1 MDPNNRY
8 QERRGEEPIDLF
20 RLLYFTMQ
28 GAKRFLV
35 WGVVLTVLL
44 AGAGY
49 LYGRLT
55 YQPVYESSASVIVT
69 DSITTDQTSSELTL
83 ASQIGN
89 TFAYIVKSG
98 LLRNVVAKDLQVSEI
113 KSTIT
118 AAAVSGTNLLTISV
132 RDSDPQMAYDVLNS
146 VLKNYSEV
154 TEYVLGATKME
165 IVQPGELADRPAN
178 WANAGRMTGIGAA
191 AGAGLFLAACLLY
204 ALTRKTAGNA
214 GDVQQKTGAEFLTNI
229 PSVTVKKRSKKAQNR
244 LTVAQKSVNQ
254 GFVEGFRILANRV
267 VQDAEQAPPDKPRQ
281 VYVVTSAI
289 SGEGKS
295 TVAMNLA
302 MVLSRRGK
310 RVLLLDADLR
320 KASVTEMTGL
330 KDAPHTLQSYLNGKS
345 GWEEVLQ
352 KYYRGRLFVLPASAA
367 ESGEQVMRL
376 LSGKHFA
383 QLLQRARQSFDFVV
397 IDTPPLGI
405 LADGAGVIAQS
416 DGVVLVTKQDY
427 APISEIEETIFR
439 VEENGGRMVGFVMNQ
454 VSRSM
459 GNYGYGYGYGYGY
472 SYAASRD
479 YGAYADN
486 TSS

>member
-28 GAKRFLV
+28 GARRFLV

-165 IVQPGELADRPAN
+165 IVQPGELADRPTN

-191 AGAGLFLAACLLY
+191 AGAG
-204 ALTRKTAGNA
+204 
-214 GDVQQKTGAEFLTNI
+214 
-229 PSVTVKKRSKKAQNR
+229 
-244 LTVAQKSVNQ
+244 
-254 GFVEGFRILANRV
+254 ANR
-267 VQDAEQAPPDKPRQ
+267 R
-281 VYVVTSAI
+281 YVL
-289 SGEGKS
+289 GH
-295 TVAMNLA
+295 
-302 MVLSRRGK
+302 RRG
-310 RVLLLDADLR
+310 
-320 KASVTEMTGL
+320 
-330 KDAPHTLQSYLNGKS
+330 
-345 GWEEVLQ
+345 
-352 KYYRGRLFVLPASAA
+352 
-367 ESGEQVMRL
+367 
-376 LSGKHFA
+376 
-383 QLLQRARQSFDFVV
+383 
-397 IDTPPLGI
+397 
-405 LADGAGVIAQS
+405 
-416 DGVVLVTKQDY
+416 
-427 APISEIEETIFR
+427 
-439 VEENGGRMVGFVMNQ
+439 
-454 VSRSM
+454 
-459 GNYGYGYGYGYGY
+459 
-472 SYAASRD
+472 
-479 YGAYADN
+479 
-486 TSS
+486 